1 MLAVKGIYENGKVIL
16 ENKPLI
22 EMSEVIVVF
31 PNQESGKALDELTLE
46 QRKELFDDFSGSVNR
61 IIDWKAERIIK
72 PRNPFIL

>member
-31 PNQESGKALDELTLE
+31 PNQEPGKALDELTLE

-61 IIDWKAERIIK
+61 IID
-72 PRNPFIL
+72 